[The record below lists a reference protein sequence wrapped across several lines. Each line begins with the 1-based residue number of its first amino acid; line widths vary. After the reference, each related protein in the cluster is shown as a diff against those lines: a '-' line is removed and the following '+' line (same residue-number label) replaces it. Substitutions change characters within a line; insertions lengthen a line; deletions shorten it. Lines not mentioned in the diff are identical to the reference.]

1 MQAISFHPWLKLIKT
16 GWLPKIDSLIPLKN
30 RLTSKSSNN
39 LNSSL
44 IKRILVYMS
53 PAKAKEEVQAE
64 KNQYNLI
71 GYKEVLMR
79 LAIKQI

>member
-1 MQAISFHPWLKLIKT
+1 LKLIKT

-30 RLTSKSSNN
+30 RLNN

-44 IKRILVYMS
+44 IKRIPVYMS
-53 PAKAKEEVQAE
+53 QAKAKEEVQAE
-64 KNQYNLI
+64 KNQYSLI

-79 LAIKQI
+79 LALKQI